1 MLVVYCPNVR
11 QVYLV
16 SSLGTS
22 MIIMYPGMCQ
32 AQKKWVYNKLRIKDT
47 LVLLGP
53 IILVLL
59 MAWGEM
65 TFQWLLM
72 IKS

>member
-1 MLVVYCPNVR
+1 MMILYCPNVR

-16 SSLGTS
+16 SSLWTY

-32 AQKKWVYNKLRIKDT
+32 AQKKWVYNKVRDKDT
-47 LVLLGP
+47 FVLLRP

-65 TFQWLLM
+65 TFH
-72 IKS
+72 